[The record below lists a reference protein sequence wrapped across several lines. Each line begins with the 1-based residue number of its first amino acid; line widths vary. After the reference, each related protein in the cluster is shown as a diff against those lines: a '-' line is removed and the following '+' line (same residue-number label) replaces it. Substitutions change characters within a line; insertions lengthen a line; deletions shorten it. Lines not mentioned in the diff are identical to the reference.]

1 MVTFKDVFEY
11 ASNNLLHK
19 NKGFEKLET
28 ILSQKTMYA
37 LRLEASENV
46 RLSKARD
53 LCGPN
58 AGYIGSHDALL
69 FRLLTRAPSQL
80 LAKINYSIIMRGI
93 EQVIMTAS
101 RGLCRITE
109 LKIPV
114 KSFTLFTIIVANI
127 GFMNCI

>member
-1 MVTFKDVFEY
+1 MMTFKDVFEY

-19 NKGFEKLET
+19 NKRFEKLET

-37 LRLEASENV
+37 LRLEAPENV
-46 RLSKARD
+46 RLLKQE
-53 LCGPN
+53 N

-80 LAKINYSIIMRGI
+80 LAKINYSIIIRGI